1 MRFLKR
7 GLVFALTGLNCIYG
21 SAADVQV
28 LAGDPNTVSRTVS
41 YHDTDI
47 VPIST
52 EVRFTTLIELPK
64 EESILEVTCGDKE
77 YWPVNWTGNLAYV
90 KPAQPGSRTNL
101 NLITAS
107 GNVYSFLATEV
118 SNVAGSHADLKVFV
132 NPVDSTALVAMKDKP
147 RFIPASSVEVYK
159 KQAENAQAQLLTQQA
174 AVKRELARERVEVRA
189 DAATAIRHDYKYSSS
204 AQKNPF
210 NVTAIYHDD
219 RFTYIEA
226 TPNEA
231 PAVYEVRDGK
241 PSLIQFEFDQ
251 KTGRYTINKIL
262 DDGYMRVGKSQ
273 LRFHRENG

>member
-1 MRFLKR
+1 MKLSKF
-7 GLVFALTGLNCIYG
+7 GLVFAFVSLSCVM
-21 SAADVQV
+21 ARADDKV
-28 LAGDPNTVSRTVS
+28 LAGDPSTVSRTVS
-41 YHDTDI
+41 YHETDI
-47 VPIST
+47 VPIAT

-77 YWPVNWTGNLAYV
+77 FWPVNWTGNLAYI
-90 KPAQPGSRTNL
+90 KPAKPGSRTNL

-118 SNVAGSHADLKVFV
+118 SNVAGSHADLKIFV

-147 RFIPASSVEVYK
+147 RFIHASSVEIYK
-159 KQAENAQAQLLTQQA
+159 KQAENAQAQLLAQQA
-174 AVKRELARERVEVRA
+174 AVKKELARERVEVRA

-231 PAVYEVRDGK
+231 PAVYEVKDGK

-262 DDGYMRVGKSQ
+262 DDGYLRVGKSQ

>member
-1 MRFLKR
+1 MCRSSPE
-7 GLVFALTGLNCIYG
+7 T
-21 SAADVQV
+21 
-28 LAGDPNTVSRTVS
+28 PNTVSRTVS

-77 YWPVNWTGNLAYV
+77 YWPVNWTGNLAYI

-147 RFIPASSVEVYK
+147 RFIPASSVEIYK
-159 KQAENAQAQLLTQQA
+159 KQAENAQAQLAAQQA
-174 AVKRELARERVEVRA
+174 AVKKELERERVEVRA

-204 AQKNPF
+204 AQKSPF

-231 PAVYEVRDGK
+231 PAVYEVKDGK

-262 DDGYMRVGKSQ
+262 DDGYLRVGKSQ